1 MLHID
6 DFINNLFCLAN
17 DNDPEV
23 RKNICRA
30 IVMLLEVCI
39 DKLIPQMS
47 NIVDYML
54 QRTQDVDEGVSLEA
68 CEFWLSLADEPVSVP
83 TDPNESSLNH
93 LLIFYFS
100 GVPRH
105 PRTAP

>member
-1 MLHID
+1 MLNID

-17 DNDPEV
+17 DSDPEV

-39 DKLIPQMS
+39 DKLIPQMT

-54 QRTQDVDEGVSLEA
+54 QRTQDVDEGVALEA
-68 CEFWLSLADEPVSVP
+68 CEFWLSLADEPVSAKKYSEAVLLIYGWFFHRFARIP
-83 TDPNESSLNH
+83 LNH
-93 LLIFYFS
+93 I
-100 GVPRH
+100 
-105 PRTAP
+105 